1 MTESAKA
8 NADFA
13 DGTFYRYDGKL
24 YTRIADLM
32 ADEEVSN
39 PFGELTA
46 AEVVNNIKDANGKL
60 IEEGEKLT
68 NFRKANNIEVYRE
81 GKMYY
86 CYTITDNY
94 YVREGYYSILR
105 NSIYR
110 LNVDGI
116 YDLGKDVPNG
126 PTPDDIQPNYYMNV
140 TVAINPWVLNS
151 TNIQLK

>member
-1 MTESAKA
+1 M
-8 NADFA
+8 
-13 DGTFYRYDGKL
+13 
-24 YTRIADLM
+24 
-32 ADEEVSN
+32 
-39 PFGELTA
+39 
-46 AEVVNNIKDANGKL
+46 VNNIKDANGKL

-68 NFRKANNIEVYRE
+68 NFRKANNIEVYRA

-86 CYTITDNY
+86 RYTIEDSY

-110 LNVDGI
+110 MNVNGI
-116 YDLGKDVPNG
+116 YDLCKDVPNG

-140 TVAINPWVLNS
+140 IVAINPWVLNS

>member
-1 MTESAKA
+1 
-8 NADFA
+8 
-13 DGTFYRYDGKL
+13 
-24 YTRIADLM
+24 M

-60 IEEGEKLT
+60 IEEGEKLA
-68 NFRKANNIEVYRE
+68 NFRKANNIEVYRA

-86 CYTITDNY
+86 RYTIEDNY

-110 LNVDGI
+110 MNVNGI

-126 PTPDDIQPNYYMNV
+126 PTPNYYMNV

>member
-1 MTESAKA
+1 MQTSQ
-8 NADFA
+8 
-13 DGTFYRYDGKL
+13 
-24 YTRIADLM
+24 M
-32 ADEEVSN
+32 S
-39 PFGELTA
+39 
-46 AEVVNNIKDANGKL
+46 
-60 IEEGEKLT
+60 
-68 NFRKANNIEVYRE
+68 
-81 GKMYY
+81 Y

-126 PTPDDIQPNYYMNV
+126 PTPDVIQPNYYMNV

-151 TNIQLK
+151 TVIQLK

>member
-1 MTESAKA
+1 M
-8 NADFA
+8 
-13 DGTFYRYDGKL
+13 
-24 YTRIADLM
+24 
-32 ADEEVSN
+32 
-39 PFGELTA
+39 
-46 AEVVNNIKDANGKL
+46 
-60 IEEGEKLT
+60 IEEGEKLA
-68 NFRKANNIEVYRE
+68 NFRKANNIEVYRA

-86 CYTITDNY
+86 CYTIEDNY

-110 LNVDGI
+110 MNVNGI